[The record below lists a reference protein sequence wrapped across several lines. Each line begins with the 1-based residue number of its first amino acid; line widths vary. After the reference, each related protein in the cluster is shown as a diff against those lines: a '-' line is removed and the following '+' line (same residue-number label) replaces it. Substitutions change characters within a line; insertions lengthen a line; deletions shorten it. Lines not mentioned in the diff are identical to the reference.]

1 MFHLKRLPVILF
13 FILLLNLS
21 IYSNEIF
28 FIEVEGVINPVS
40 SEFIRDSIKTAEE
53 FNGECLIILLDTPGG
68 LDENM
73 REIIKAIMS
82 SQIPIIVYVSP
93 SGAQAAS
100 AGTYITM
107 SAHIAAMSPGTNIGA
122 ATPVLIG
129 QTSGKDTKV
138 SPEMKKKMIN
148 NSIAYLKS
156 LAEQRKRNSEWVVE
170 AVKEGKSISSE
181 EALSLNVIDIIAG
194 NLDDLIIQINK
205 KDVQLQVGERTIDT
219 EGKKLKELK
228 MNFKLN
234 FLKTLANP
242 NLAYLLFMAGLLGI
256 YIEISNPGSIF
267 PGVVGGLSLILALY
281 AFNVLPVNTAGIL
294 LIILAFILF
303 ILEIRIISFGML
315 TIGGIVSLFLGS
327 IFLMKSSVP
336 FYSVSLWVIIP
347 TTVFIAL
354 LVTLLISLGIKA
366 QFKRVSTA
374 GKGMVD
380 EKGYIEQKLKKDLY
394 LVHIHGELWKGES
407 EEVLKIGDKVIVED
421 IDNLILK
428 IKKV

>member
-1 MFHLKRLPVILF
+1 MFQLKRFPILLF
-13 FILLLNLS
+13 FILLLNLT

-40 SEFIRDSIKTAEE
+40 SEFILDSIKTAEE
-53 FNGECLIILLDTPGG
+53 LNGECLIILLDTPGG

-82 SQIPIIVYVSP
+82 SRVPIIVYVSP

-138 SPEMKKKMIN
+138 SPEMKNKMIN

-156 LAEQRKRNSEWVVE
+156 IAEQRKRNSEWVVE
-170 AVKEGKSISSE
+170 AVKDGKSISSE
-181 EALSLNVIDIIAG
+181 EALSLNVIDIIAE
-194 NLDDLIIQINK
+194 NFDDLIVQINK
-205 KDVQLQVGERTIDT
+205 KEIKLQVGHRTINT
-219 EGKKLKELK
+219 EGKKSKELK

-234 FLKTLANP
+234 FLKTLTNP

-281 AFNVLPVNTAGIL
+281 AFNVLPVNTAGVL

-347 TTVFIAL
+347 TIVFIAL
-354 LVTLLISLGIKA
+354 IVTLLISLGIEA
-366 QFKRVSTA
+366 QFTKVSTA
-374 GKGMVD
+374 GKGMID

-407 EEVLKIGDKVIVED
+407 EDVLKIGDKVIVED
-421 IDNLILK
+421 IDDLTLK